1 MIPSQTGGFRRA
13 RWLWAL
19 VLVGWAAL
27 VGVWLLDAGPLGLVG
42 SARPLM
48 REARGLWVVRDALA
62 EPTSIDA
69 FLNLAH
75 EAGFNMLLV
84 QVNGRAEAYYR
95 SNVVPR
101 VAALPEG
108 FDPLA
113 YLLEGARE
121 RGLEVHAWVNAF
133 TAGMLQTRPS
143 SRQHVLSRHPEWVTY
158 DQAGRSLWDYGAEIT
173 DLDLPA
179 FMLDPGLPEVQ
190 DFVVSMVVELVERY
204 DVDGIHLDYVRYP
217 DTRFGYHPQV
227 RRRFQERLGVDPLWL
242 HGEEGRLLRQSWGDD
257 TVNKVMQAWN
267 EWRRQQVTGL
277 VRRVYQEVTARKPW
291 VKVSAAV
298 YADRQSARE
307 RVLQDWEQWL
317 KEGIVD
323 AVVPMAYL
331 PDEQWVAT
339 QLREAVNRSGERHV
353 YGGLGAYRVENDLTL
368 LRRLVSRAR
377 RARTQ
382 GIVLFSYATLRDHP
396 EMTRL
401 LRDELFAVSALVPEM
416 PWKPQREAAA
426 ESRGGQG

>member
-1 MIPSQTGGFRRA
+1 MGA
-13 RWLWAL
+13 W
-19 VLVGWAAL
+19 VLGAPTA
-27 VGVWLLDAGPLGLVG
+27 G
-42 SARPLM
+42 SATPLM
-48 REARGLWVVRDALA
+48 KEARGLWVVRDALNDPA
-62 EPTSIDA
+62 SIDA

-101 VAALPEG
+101 VASLPED

-113 YLLEGARE
+113 YLLEGARQ

-133 TAGMLQTRPS
+133 TAGMLQSRPT

-158 DQAGRSLWDYGAEIT
+158 DQTGRSLWDYGSEIT
-173 DLDLPA
+173 ELDLPA

-227 RRRFQERLGVDPLWL
+227 RRRFQERVGVDPLWL
-242 HGEEGRLLRQSWGDD
+242 HGEQGQLLRQSWGEA
-257 TVNKVMQAWN
+257 TVEKVMEAWN

-277 VRRVYQEVTARKPW
+277 VRRVYREVTARKPW

-298 YADRQSARE
+298 YADRHIARE
-307 RVLQDWEQWL
+307 RVLQDWERWL
-317 KEGIVD
+317 QEGIVD
-323 AVVPMAYL
+323 MVVLMAYQ
-331 PDEQWVAT
+331 PDEQWVAAR
-339 QLREAVNRSGERHV
+339 LHEAMSRSGSRHV
-353 YGGLGAYRVENDLTL
+353 YSGLGAYRVENDLRL
-368 LRRLVSRAR
+368 FRRLILRAR
-377 RARTQ
+377 LARTQ
-382 GIVLFSYATLRDHP
+382 GIALFSYATLRDHP

-401 LRDELFAVSALVPEM
+401 LRDELFAVSAVVPEM
-416 PWKPQREAAA
+416 PWKPQRETVAGRA
-426 ESRGGQG
+426 EAGAQSGRLGPR